1 MSRVKDEEF
10 FLHYSVDFSE
20 KDFVH
25 SLVSEINEKSGT
37 FNELEVPD
45 KLSDELIDKVL
56 EVYKITEDDFLDHV
70 SELKLVDRRLNFV
83 EDGYEALKT
92 LYSDAFGH
100 GLQSGKV
107 KSDDEVKSQA
117 ILRLGHYA
125 ELKELW
131 ESINQKVVLEYKVE
145 NEEHFSTLLEGF
157 FLDNASRFKPQGVAT
172 KHSRVAIEDGVA
184 FYQELET
191 VADEILPVVTMNYK
205 DFLLELSMVLSVNMQ
220 TLHSVFIKVQKKID
234 INLYRN
240 MQTIRS
246 VRMGFNQ
253 YLLDNA
259 ISSYSIGYSKI
270 SNSIHPTK
278 LTHSDGEAR
287 ESINASDV
295 GVHYEDTNVADNYL
309 FDELFFD
316 SPLERENIQKSIQEV
331 TVFTKIPKNS
341 IRIPVAGGGTYSP
354 DFAYVL
360 KDADG
365 AKRLNLVVE
374 TKDVKA
380 ERDLRDEEKQK
391 IKHTEVLFNSFGSDV
406 KVEFKQQLKG
416 ESMVGILREVLTK

>member
-20 KDFVH
+20 KDFVQ

-37 FNELEVPD
+37 FNEMEVPD
-45 KLSDELIDKVL
+45 KLSDELIDRVL
-56 EVYKITEDDFLDHV
+56 EAYKITEDAFLDHV

-83 EDGYEALKT
+83 ENGYEVLKSF
-92 LYSDAFGH
+92 YSDAFGH
-100 GLQSGKV
+100 GLQANKITSG
-107 KSDDEVKSQA
+107 DEVKSKTTIRA
-117 ILRLGHYA
+117 GHYA

-131 ESINQKVVLEYKVE
+131 EKINQKVVLEYRVE
-145 NEEHFSTLLEGF
+145 NEEEFSTLLENF
-157 FLDNASRFKPQGVAT
+157 FLDSISRFKPQGVAT

-191 VADEILPVVTMNYK
+191 VEDEILPVVTMNYK
-205 DFLLELSMVLSVNMQ
+205 SFLLELSVVLSVNML
-220 TLHSVFIKVQKKID
+220 TLHSVFVKIQD
-234 INLYRN
+234 RLNINLYRN

-246 VRMGFNQ
+246 IRMGFNQ

-259 ISSYSIGYSKI
+259 ISSYKIGYELI

-278 LTHSDGEAR
+278 LTHSDGEPK

-295 GVHYEDTNVADNYL
+295 GVHYEDTKVADAYL
-309 FDELFFD
+309 FKELFFD
-316 SPLERENIQKSIQEV
+316 SPLEKDNIERSIEEV

-360 KDADG
+360 KDTEG
-365 AKRLNLVVE
+365 VKSLNLVVE

-391 IKHTEVLFNSFGSDV
+391 IKHAEVLFNSFGTDV
-406 KVEFKQQLKG
+406 KVKFKTQLKG
-416 ESMVGILREVLTK
+416 ESMVGILKEVMRG